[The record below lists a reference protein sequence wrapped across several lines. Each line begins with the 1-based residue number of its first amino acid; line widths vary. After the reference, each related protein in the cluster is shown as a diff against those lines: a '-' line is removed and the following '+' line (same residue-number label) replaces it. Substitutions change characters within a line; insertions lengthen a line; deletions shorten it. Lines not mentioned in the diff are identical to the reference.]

1 MSGVAASAESGSRRI
16 GQLGQAMTI
25 VRYALQESLRRRVLP
40 VVAVLTLI
48 FLVLYALG
56 AHFAFKEVSDSREV
70 GFGVEID
77 DRSLAGSTLLGLAM
91 FATLFLGAII
101 STFLTLGVIRGD
113 AESGLLQPI
122 AVRPISRTTILVA
135 RFAGAALVSV
145 VYVTVVFL
153 LAVLITKIAG
163 DFTPDRLFTATFE
176 LAAAVAVITCI
187 SVLAS
192 AFTSSTAQGI
202 TVLMLFGAGLTSG
215 LLGQIGDAL
224 DSGTLVDIS
233 ELASKVLPFEALY
246 QDGLFSLTADIS
258 GATGYLLSLG
268 PFGGAVESGPGL
280 LVWAVVYCAALIA
293 IAAALFR
300 RRDL

>member
-1 MSGVAASAESGSRRI
+1 MSGAAAGAAPGRQV
-16 GQLGQAMTI
+16 GQLAQAATI
-25 VRYALQESLRRRVLP
+25 ARYALRESLRRRVLP

-56 AHFAFKEVSDSREV
+56 AHFAFKEVHDSRQV

-77 DRSLAGSTLLGLAM
+77 DRSLAGATLLGLAM
-91 FATLFLGAII
+91 FATLFLGAVI

-122 AVRPISRTTILVA
+122 AVRPVSRTTILVA

-145 VYVTVVFL
+145 VYVVVVFVL
-153 LAVLITKIAG
+153 SILITKITG
-163 DFTPDRLFTATFE
+163 DWTPDRPVTACFE
-176 LAAAVAVITCI
+176 LGAAVAVITCI

-224 DSGTLVDIS
+224 DSGSLVDIS
-233 ELASKVLPFEALY
+233 EFASKVLPFEALY
-246 QDGLFSLTADIS
+246 QDGLYSLTADIS
-258 GATGYLLSLG
+258 GTTGYLLSLG
-268 PFGGAVESGPGL
+268 PFGGAVDSGAGI
-280 LVWAVVYCAALIA
+280 VIWSIVYCVGLIA

>member
-1 MSGVAASAESGSRRI
+1 
-16 GQLGQAMTI
+16 
-25 VRYALQESLRRRVLP
+25 VLP

-48 FLVLYALG
+48 FLVLYALR
-56 AHFAFKEVSDSREV
+56 AHFAFEEVDDSRQV
-70 GFGVEID
+70 SFGVDID
-77 DRSLAGSTLLGLAM
+77 DRSLAGATLLGLAM

-122 AVRPISRTTILVA
+122 AVRPVSRTTILVA
-135 RFAGAALVSV
+135 RFTGAAVVSV
-145 VYVTVVFL
+145 AYAIVVFL
-153 LAVLITKIAG
+153 LTVLITRLTG
-163 DFTPDRLFTATFE
+163 DFSPDRLFTACFE
-176 LAAAVAVITCI
+176 LGAAVAVITCI

-202 TVLMLFGAGLTSG
+202 TVLMLFGAGLTAG

-224 DSGTLVDIS
+224 NSGTLVDIS

-246 QDGLFSLTADIS
+246 QDALFSLTADIS
-258 GATGYLLSLG
+258 GTTGFLLSLG
-268 PFGGAVESGPGL
+268 PFGGAVDSGAGL
-280 LVWAVVYCAALIA
+280 LVWALVYCVALIA

>member
-1 MSGVAASAESGSRRI
+1 MSGATVSSRPV
-16 GQLGQAMTI
+16 GQLTQGLTI
-25 VRYALQESLRRRVLP
+25 MRYALQESLRRRVLP
-40 VVAVLTLI
+40 VVGVLTVI

-56 AHFAFKEVSDSREV
+56 AHFAFQEVSDNRQV

-135 RFAGAALVSV
+135 RFAGAGLVSV
-145 VYVTVVFL
+145 VYAIAVFL
-153 LAVLITKIAG
+153 LTVVITKVTG
-163 DFTPDRLFTATFE
+163 DFSPDRLWTATFE

-224 DSGTLVDIS
+224 DSGTLVDLS

-246 QDGLFSLTADIS
+246 QDALYSLTADIS
-258 GATGYLLSLG
+258 GTTGYLLSLG
-268 PFGGAVESGPGL
+268 PFGGAVDSGAGIII
-280 LVWAVVYCAALIA
+280 WSIVYCAALIA